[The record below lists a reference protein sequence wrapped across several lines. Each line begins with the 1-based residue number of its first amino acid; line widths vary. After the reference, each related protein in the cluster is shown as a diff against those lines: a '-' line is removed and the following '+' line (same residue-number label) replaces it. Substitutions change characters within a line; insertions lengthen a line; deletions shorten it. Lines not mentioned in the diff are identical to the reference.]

1 MQSGVE
7 QNRGNLDWWPAF
19 AREMFAEIG
28 VVLDGKT
35 LDPARAYD
43 IKAPW
48 PDHRIEI
55 VYVSRE
61 EFAAERMEEPEGKY
75 LFHILGK
82 QYGGA
87 RWEFRQNEIDL
98 LDRTSVA
105 KPPIPRGLSA
115 RQRAAAPAPLDI
127 VPRGPDKPH
136 AFCTGKIRNVRSRQ
150 DHRCRL
156 RGAQ

>member
-1 MQSGVE
+1 MQSDLE
-7 QNRGNLDWWPAF
+7 QNRGNFDWWPKF

-35 LDPARAYD
+35 LDPTLAYD

-75 LFHILGK
+75 MFHILGK

-87 RWEFRQNEIDL
+87 RWEFRQNEIDSL
-98 LDRTSVA
+98 IAQALRNR
-105 KPPIPRGLSA
+105 PPHS
-115 RQRAAAPAPLDI
+115 D
-127 VPRGPDKPH
+127 
-136 AFCTGKIRNVRSRQ
+136 
-150 DHRCRL
+150 
-156 RGAQ
+156 